1 MKLVIRDLA
10 AREILAAAR
19 YYRDAAGPRFRKA
32 LVDEIGR
39 AFERVLE
46 TPSGFP
52 FCDEE
57 KLVRSVLL
65 ERFPYRVYYYVD
77 ADDLFVIALLHGRR
91 RPGLYRGR

>member
-39 AFERVLE
+39 AIAGGAGAGVAA
-46 TPSGFP
+46 G
-52 FCDEE
+52 
-57 KLVRSVLL
+57 VR
-65 ERFPYRVYYYVD
+65 
-77 ADDLFVIALLHGRR
+77 
-91 RPGLYRGR
+91 